1 MKGIY
6 AYVDTM
12 DNSVVYVGK
21 DSHIGEN
28 RRHRQHYQDSNY
40 NVQPI
45 NRVLQ
50 NNPNRYEYKKVFVFD
65 DITDTELNQL
75 EMQQIALF
83 NPLFNFIK
91 GGDGIKG
98 FRHSEESRRKLSE
111 SHKGKVCSVETRRK
125 IGEAN
130 KGKSPSQETRK
141 KMSDNNVRYWSGK
154 FRSEET
160 CRKMSEAHNTTGLF
174 RVSKKKCS
182 NCKQGF
188 TWVYQCCGQENVYLT
203 SVDLNVLEDKVK
215 AKGLEWYKLEEVEE

>member
-28 RRHRQHYQDSNY
+28 RRHKQHFQQSNY
-40 NVQPI
+40 DGQPI

-83 NPLFNFIK
+83 NPLFNFTK

-98 FRHSEESRRKLSE
+98 FRHSEESRRKISE

-141 KMSDNNVRYWSGK
+141 KISDNNGRYWLGK
-154 FRSEET
+154 KLSDEHR
-160 CRKMSEAHNTTGLF
+160 RKMSEAQNTTGLF
-174 RVSKKKCS
+174 RVSKKKS
-182 NCKQGF
+182 PNCKQGF
-188 TWVYQCCGQENVYLT
+188 TWVYQCCGSENVYL
-203 SVDLNVLEDKVK
+203 SSINLDILEQKVK
-215 AKGLEWYKLEEVEE
+215 AKGLEWYKLDEVLV